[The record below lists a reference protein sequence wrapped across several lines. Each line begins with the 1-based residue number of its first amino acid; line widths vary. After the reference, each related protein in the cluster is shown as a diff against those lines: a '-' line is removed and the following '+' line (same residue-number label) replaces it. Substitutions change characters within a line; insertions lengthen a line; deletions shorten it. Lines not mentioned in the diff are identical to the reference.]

1 MDKIL
6 NLYSA
11 CLLNNINNQLNI
23 IINCQNEKLKVF
35 DLKGNIIKKINIE
48 NKSKL
53 SIEYFYDNDFSKN
66 DIIIGNDKVD
76 NISSY
81 DYNEDKIYHI
91 YDKYDD
97 SINNIDIT
105 KEKDELFLIYSTK
118 ILELLYGIFILLN

>member
-11 CLLNNINNQLNI
+11 CLLNDINNQLNI

-53 SIEYFYDNDFSKN
+53 SIEYFYDNDFSKY

-118 ILELLYGIFILLN
+118 NFRIVIWNFHSVE